1 MLLLQV
7 SCDNFC
13 NLASIMVVCLKVHA
27 GAVKIIDRHPT
38 ETEMESERERQR
50 RGEWNGV
57 VEQDRQMGSR

>member
-1 MLLLQV
+1 
-7 SCDNFC
+7 
-13 NLASIMVVCLKVHA
+13 MVVCLKVHA

-57 VEQDRQMGSR
+57 AEQDRQMGSR